1 MDAKELTRE
10 SLAEQVANSLREHI
24 YASMAPGDYLPSTA
38 MLVDEYQVS
47 RIVIREALKY
57 LEAQDILEI
66 SNGRLAR
73 VKPIS
78 SSALRTFFKRATSFD
93 ERKTLL
99 ELLEVRRGI
108 EIESA
113 GLAAERRTEEELI
126 LLQAIIDEMK
136 QSLYEPEPYSRL
148 DFELHQKVAKA
159 AHNSMLI
166 FLVETIHEAQRET
179 ILHGLYSQF
188 TDSYFLEIQDIHSR
202 IVSAIAA
209 QDKNE
214 ARRTMVE
221 HFDFAERA
229 IRKEISNVTDESS
242 ET

>member
-1 MDAKELTRE
+1 METKDLTRE
-10 SLAEQVANSLREHI
+10 SLAEQVAGSLRETI
-24 YASMAPGDYLPSTA
+24 YSSMEPGDYLPSTA
-38 MLVDEYQVS
+38 KLVEQYQVS
-47 RIVIREALKY
+47 RIVVREALKF

-66 SNGRLAR
+66 TNGRKAR

-78 SSALRTFFKRATSFD
+78 PTILRTFFKRATSLD

-113 GLAAERRTEEELI
+113 GLAAERRTEEEL
-126 LLQAIIDEMK
+126 LRLQGLVEEM
-136 QSLYEPEPYSRL
+136 QQALYEPEPYSRL
-148 DFELHQKVAKA
+148 DFGLHRVLAEA

-179 ILHGLYSQF
+179 ILHGLYSRF
-188 TDSYFLEIQDIHSR
+188 SDDYFREIQDIHAR
-202 IVSAIAA
+202 LVGAIAA
-209 QDKNE
+209 QEKSM
-214 ARRTMVE
+214 ARRIMIE

-229 IRKEISNVTDESS
+229 IRTAIAKLDQGNGDG
-242 ET
+242 